1 MLASLL
7 SRKGLRIYKVQYA
20 IIFFLLFFTVFHYAK
35 PGISYYADGGFRP
48 FGVGYKHKTVI
59 PAWVV
64 AIVAAI
70 LSYTL
75 VLLLLTT

>member
-1 MLASLL
+1 MLPFL
-7 SRKGLRIYKVQYA
+7 SRKALRIYKVQYA
-20 IIFFLLFFTVFHYAK
+20 IVLFLLFFTIFHYLK
-35 PGISYYADGGFRP
+35 PGISYYTDGGFRP

-64 AIVAAI
+64 AIIAAV

-75 VLLLLTT
+75 ILYLLTS